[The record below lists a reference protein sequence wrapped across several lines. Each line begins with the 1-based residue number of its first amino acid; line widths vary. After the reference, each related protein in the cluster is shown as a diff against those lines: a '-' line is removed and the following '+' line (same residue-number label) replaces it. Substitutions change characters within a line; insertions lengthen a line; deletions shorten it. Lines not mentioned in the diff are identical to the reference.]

1 MSTTARC
8 LMSPPPGSRRTGV
21 SLLELLVVITLL
33 GIFSAAAATRFGR
46 DILGDAGVRG
56 GARKMSLA
64 ILEAQRG
71 AIRTGD
77 RHAVQFSGPMSNV
90 TSYSVVHITS
100 DGSRIVVDGPHEIP
114 SDYQVSVSAPEAS
127 FNFEGNGLSTFTG
140 NFAGPHRTWRISVEP
155 LTRMI
160 DSREVK

>member
-1 MSTTARC
+1 MIDAFFNW
-8 LMSPPPGSRRTGV
+8 LPSRPRRNGV

-46 DILGDAGVRG
+46 DTLGDAGVRG

-77 RHAVQFSGPMSNV
+77 QHAIQLNGPTSNATSFSVIQIMG
-90 TSYSVVHITS
+90 
-100 DGSRIVVDGPHEIP
+100 DGSRVVVDGPHEIP
-114 SDYQVSVSAPEAS
+114 SDYQVSANASEAQ
-127 FNFEGNGLSTFTG
+127 FNFEGNGVSAFIV
-140 NFAGPHRTWRISVEP
+140 NFNGPHRTWQITVQP

-160 DSREVK
+160 DCREVN